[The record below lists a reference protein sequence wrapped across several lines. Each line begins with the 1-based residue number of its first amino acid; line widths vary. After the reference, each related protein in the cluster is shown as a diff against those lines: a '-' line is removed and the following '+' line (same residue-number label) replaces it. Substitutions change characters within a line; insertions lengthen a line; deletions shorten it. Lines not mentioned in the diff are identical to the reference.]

1 MCEYP
6 AVILEKAVQYGM
18 KSIYVV
24 LYIYEYMYLL
34 YNMCML
40 QKKHVFAR
48 IVSSRKSSYNK
59 QKLKIK
65 MSVFNLFSS
74 YCV

>member
-1 MCEYP
+1 
-6 AVILEKAVQYGM
+6 
-18 KSIYVV
+18 
-24 LYIYEYMYLL
+24 MYLL

-74 YCV
+74 HCVKT